1 MSMSDTMSLNKPSKD
16 GPSLSAAVPILYVR
30 DLEQALQYYRSILG
44 FEVGWTFGNPPELA
58 SVCRDRVEFNLSK
71 AGEHE
76 FQLSRVYVYVDDVD
90 IYYNLIIAAGAR
102 ATYPLEDR
110 FYGMRDCR
118 IEDPD
123 GNQISFGTPLEG

>member
-1 MSMSDTMSLNKPSKD
+1 MSDTVTPDKPRKEKPSLN
-16 GPSLSAAVPILYVR
+16 AAVPILWVR
-30 DLEQALQYYRSILG
+30 DLEQALQYYQGTLG
-44 FEVGWTFGNPPELA
+44 FTVGWTFGTPPELA
-58 SVCRDRVEFNLSK
+58 SVCRDQVEFHLSK
-71 AGEHE
+71 AGEGE
-76 FQLSRVYVYVDDVD
+76 FHITRVYVYVDDVD
-90 IYYNLIIAAGAR
+90 AYDNHIVAAGAR